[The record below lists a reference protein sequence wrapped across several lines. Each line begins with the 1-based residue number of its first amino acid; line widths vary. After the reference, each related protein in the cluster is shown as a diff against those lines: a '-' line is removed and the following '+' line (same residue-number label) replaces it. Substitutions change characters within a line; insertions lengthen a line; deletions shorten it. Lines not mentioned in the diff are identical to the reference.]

1 MILSRNKDKLK
12 AIYFVHWT
20 VVFSLLIQRTVGIV
34 ICIYYEYDS
43 PFWWRPQT
51 MLEANEPNKSAVHST
66 ASWGCWWAESR
77 VDEHPDVPLVLVSRH
92 VRLAIKGDVSL
103 QQTRPVRLYLRIHPG
118 VNKSARLWTNRQELT
133 QVPNSE
139 WIRVP
144 RTDTNLTELERIKC
158 QKVLNTCE
166 EVTQSFV
173 WLWAWRFINS
183 QAEGERIKPPPPHL
197 HSAPNPVLPH
207 LLEPEWNVNSC
218 LLSDEMY
225 YFASS
230 PLKLMAL

>member
-77 VDEHPDVPLVLVSRH
+77 VDEPLVLVSRH

-183 QAEGERIKPPPPHL
+183 QAEGERIKPPPP
-197 HSAPNPVLPH
+197 SPPQCPQ
-207 LLEPEWNVNSC
+207 SC
-218 LLSDEMY
+218 
-225 YFASS
+225 S
-230 PLKLMAL
+230 PTPAWTWVEC